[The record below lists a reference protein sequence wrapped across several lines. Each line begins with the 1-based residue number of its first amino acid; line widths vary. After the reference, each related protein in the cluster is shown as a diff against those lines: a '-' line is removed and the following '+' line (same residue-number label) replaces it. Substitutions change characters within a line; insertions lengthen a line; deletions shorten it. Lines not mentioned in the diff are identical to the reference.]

1 MKIEPDPEITTMAF
15 SEKDNMHRVMV
26 RGENVFE
33 FSMSDMWH
41 ISVVSVTKDRKSLTI
56 TVDRSEE

>member
-1 MKIEPDPEITTMAF
+1 MKITPDPEITTMMF
-15 SEKDNMHRVMV
+15 NEEDNMHRVNV

-33 FSMSDMWH
+33 FSMSDRWH

-56 TVDRSEE
+56 TVDRREE